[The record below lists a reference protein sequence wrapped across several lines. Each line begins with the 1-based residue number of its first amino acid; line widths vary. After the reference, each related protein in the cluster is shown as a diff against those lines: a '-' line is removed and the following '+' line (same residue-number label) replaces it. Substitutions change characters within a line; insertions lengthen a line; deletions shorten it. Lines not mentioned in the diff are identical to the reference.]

1 MLDIALFT
9 AAAAAGLFM
18 AWNIGA
24 NDLANALGT
33 SVGSGM
39 VSAKKAVLLG
49 AFLMFFGAVFV
60 GRHVTETIQK
70 GIIDPLLFQA
80 SPMLLTL
87 GMLSAIVAASTWVAI
102 ATYYG
107 LPVST
112 THSIVGAVAGF
123 GAISVGIQNIK
134 MMTLLSIAASWITS
148 PIFAAILSYIVLK
161 SLDKSIFGARKPI
174 KRAEKIGPI
183 WVGIVFAIIGFS
195 MVYKGI
201 KNLELLAMESALVL
215 SVIIGGF
222 AYIAS
227 FILFKTAERKVRFE
241 SRQVELL
248 FGYLAILTGGYVAFG
263 IGAND
268 IANAIGP
275 FAAILNIMMT
285 GDVSM
290 RVGIEW
296 WMLAFGGG
304 GMALGCLTWGYKVIA
319 TISEKITEIT
329 PDNAFAAQF
338 SAATVVILA
347 SKLGMPI
354 STTHAIVGAVV
365 GVGLARG
372 IKALNI
378 KVVRDIVTS
387 WIATIP
393 TTAIF
398 AILIYS
404 IIALAVT

>member
-1 MLDIALFT
+1 MQDIALLT
-9 AAAAAGLFM
+9 AAGVAGLFM

-49 AFLMFFGAVFV
+49 TFLMFFGAVFV
-60 GRHVTETIQK
+60 GRRVTETIQK
-70 GIIDPLLFQA
+70 GIIDPSFFQA

-87 GMLSAIVAASTWVAI
+87 GMLSALLAASTWVAI

-112 THSIVGAVAGF
+112 THSIVGAVVGF
-123 GAISVGIQNIK
+123 GIISVGIQNIK
-134 MMTLLSIAASWITS
+134 MMIVLSIATSWITS

-161 SLDKSIFGARKPI
+161 SLDKSIFSARKPI
-174 KRAEKIGPI
+174 KRAEKIGPL

-195 MVYKGI
+195 AVYKGI
-201 KNLELLAMESALVL
+201 KNLEMLTMESALVL

-227 FILFKTAERKVRFE
+227 SILFKTAERKVRFE

-296 WMLAFGGG
+296 WMLAFGGV

-393 TTAIF
+393 TTMIF

-404 IIALAVT
+404 IIAIAVT